1 MRILSM
7 VLEDHLEEKMATQY
21 SRLEN
26 SMDRGASRTT
36 VYGSMGSQRVDST
49 KHRRGQNLG
58 NMSFIGYLLSI
69 QIYHHQILRSF
80 HYRDTAPK

>member
-1 MRILSM
+1 MRIQSL
-7 VLEDHLEEKMATQY
+7 VLKDPLEEKMATQY
-21 SRLEN
+21 SCLEN
-26 SMDRGASRTT
+26 SMDRGASQTT

-49 KHRRGQNLG
+49 KHRRRQNLR

-80 HYRDTAPK
+80 HYRETAPK